1 MTLPAPSSGDGDA
14 ARTPAPSSAATD
26 TPSHP
31 GARTLVLTLAALL
44 AFAGNSLLCRLA
56 VRGGT
61 IDPFTFGTVRLI
73 AGALTLAI
81 VVRLRTGPPARGP
94 ADWLAAAM
102 LFAYVAF
109 FSWAYLGL
117 QAGMGALVLFGA
129 VQVTM
134 FGVGLWS
141 GERFAPLAW
150 CGLVL
155 AVGGLV
161 WLVAPG
167 VEAPPPLAAASMAL
181 AGVAWGVY
189 TLRGRGVADP
199 VVSNAASFLRAAP
212 MAAALSVLTLAGA
225 RAEATGLAL
234 AVASGAITSALG
246 YVIWYMALRGL
257 TALRAATVQLSVPLI
272 AALAGVALL
281 GEPITSRLAVASV
294 AILGGIGL
302 VLGSRARRAR
312 G

>member
-1 MTLPAPSSGDGDA
+1 
-14 ARTPAPSSAATD
+14 
-26 TPSHP
+26 
-31 GARTLVLTLAALL
+31 
-44 AFAGNSLLCRLA
+44 
-56 VRGGT
+56 
-61 IDPFTFGTVRLI
+61 
-73 AGALTLAI
+73 
-81 VVRLRTGPPARGP
+81 
-94 ADWLAAAM
+94 
-102 LFAYVAF
+102 
-109 FSWAYLGL
+109 
-117 QAGMGALVLFGA
+117 VLFGA

-134 FGVGLWS
+134 FGVGLWG

-150 CGLVL
+150 CGLAL

-167 VEAPPPLAAASMAL
+167 VEAPPPLAAGSMAL
-181 AGVAWGVY
+181 AGVAWGIY

-199 VVSNAASFLRAAP
+199 VASNAASFLRAAP
-212 MAAALSVLTLAGA
+212 MAAALSLLTIADA
-225 RAEATGLAL
+225 RAETTGLL
-234 AVASGAITSALG
+234 IAVASGAITSALG

-272 AALAGVALL
+272 AALVGVALL
-281 GEPITSRLAVASV
+281 GEPITSRLALASV